1 MVLAGGDG
9 SHLRHL
15 SPRAAGDERKR
26 LCDMWS
32 NGSTTLTREQSY
44 KPLLD
49 GAPPGH
55 SFEQPTSR
63 GSGVAILLSILKIMR
78 FDPSALVGIFPSD
91 HYFSGEGA
99 YSRYVEFMFNGAE
112 YLPDRVVLL
121 GIPADRPET
130 DCDWIE
136 PVRSGILPVDG
147 SLRPVKRYW
156 EKPPL
161 HLSESLMEQGCLWN
175 TFVMAGTARAFLNL
189 IRRARP
195 DLFASVRLPAT
206 SDPEQKA
213 LSSVPCD
220 VPNVDFSG
228 DILACCPDEL
238 SVVSA
243 VGHCE
248 QLRRSGS
255 IPCSYN

>member
-1 MVLAGGDG
+1 
-9 SHLRHL
+9 
-15 SPRAAGDERKR
+15 
-26 LCDMWS
+26 
-32 NGSTTLTREQSY
+32 
-44 KPLLD
+44 LD
-49 GAPPGH
+49 GAPPGRI
-55 SFEQPTSR
+55 FEQPTSR

-161 HLSESLMEQGCLWN
+161 HLSEGLTEQGCLWN